1 MSLTISQT
9 ENTPDFYTVSTW
21 HVPLSMDVPTLNP
34 IVLDALSESC
44 RRIALAVLL
53 DHGGTVS
60 RAELATLMARGDQV
74 GTAGSDPADPETV
87 RTALHHVHLPV
98 LADAGAVDY
107 DHDTGLV
114 RPAKGSSFD
123 SEWVG
128 RLLADHAGADYDGTL
143 AALASERRQAVLYE
157 LFASSEPV
165 SERGLARS
173 VTARERGCDPADVT
187 DAAVEVTHLSLSHTH
202 LPMLADVGFVSVD
215 GDDGRLELGRLPW
228 RSDPWVAVSP
238 IAEWAALD

>member
-1 MSLTISQT
+1 
-9 ENTPDFYTVSTW
+9 
-21 HVPLSMDVPTLNP
+21 MDVPTLNP

-44 RRIALAVLL
+44 RRIALAVLF

-60 RAELATLMARGDQV
+60 RAELATMITEGERV
-74 GTAGSDPADPETV
+74 GTTGGEPPDLETV
-87 RTALHHVHLPV
+87 RTALHHVHLPA

-157 LFASSEPV
+157 LLASSEPV

-173 VTARERGCDPADVT
+173 VAARERGCDPADVT
-187 DAAVEVTHLSLSHTH
+187 DAAVEVTHLSLAHTH
-202 LPMLADVGFVSVD
+202 LPMLAEIGFVSVD
-215 GDDGRLELGRLPW
+215 AGGDRFELDRLPW
-228 RSDPWVAVSP
+228 RADPWVAVSP
-238 IAEWAALD
+238 VAEWAALD